1 MEETMSQ
8 RLKTGLIIGGAV
20 VGLVVIC
27 LVAFLILSPGSANVY
42 SDSLAA
48 LPSSG
53 AAPEP
58 AMDFEMAEEGMVEA
72 PMAEEMAA
80 DESARGVGGGPSNT
94 NVTVQQVQE
103 RLIIRNGNIN
113 VAVEDTKAAQ
123 QDIEDLVAQ
132 YTGEGAFVVSRN
144 ESGGVPGGSPYINM
158 TIRVPVDRFDEV
170 MDFIADLAAEGTT
183 PTRNESGQDVT
194 EEYVDLQA
202 RLGSLEAARDRLLGI
217 MEEAQTT
224 EDLLMAE
231 QQLTQREA
239 EIESIQGRIQFLS
252 QSAALS
258 RIDISLEPYVLS
270 QPVDTRWRPAETFRR
285 AIDNLVNS
293 LRDFADFL
301 IIFVISVL
309 PWLLLFG
316 AAIYGVV
323 RFVSWRV
330 RVGRARRAARDGTG
344 GGQDEEHYEEF

>member
-1 MEETMSQ
+1 MSQ
-8 RLKTGLIIGGAV
+8 KWKTGLIIGGAV
-20 VGLVVIC
+20 IGLVVIC
-27 LVAFLILSPGSANVY
+27 LVAFLIVTPRRGNVF
-42 SDSLAA
+42 SDTVALA
-48 LPSSG
+48 PMSG
-53 AAPEP
+53 AAPQPELDYG
-58 AMDFEMAEEGMVEA
+58 MVEGEMAAEA
-72 PMAEEMAA
+72 PMA
-80 DESARGVGGGPSNT
+80 DEAARGVGGGPAST

-103 RLIIRNGNIN
+103 RLIIRNGTIN

-123 QDIEDLVAQ
+123 LDIEGLVAQ
-132 YTGEGAFVVSRN
+132 YAGEGAFVVSRN

-158 TIRVPVDRFDEV
+158 TIRVPIDRFEEV
-170 MDFIADLAAEGTT
+170 MDHVADLAAEGTT
-183 PTRNESGQDVT
+183 PNRNETGQDVT

-239 EIESIQGRIQFLS
+239 EIESIQGRMQFLS

-301 IIFVISVL
+301 IIFVVSVL

-316 AAIYGVV
+316 AVIYGVV
-323 RFVSWRV
+323 RFIIGRV
-330 RVGRARRAARDGTG
+330 RKGRERRAARDGTG
-344 GGQDEEHYEEF
+344 GGQDEESYEEF

>member
-1 MEETMSQ
+1 MSQ
-8 RLKTGLIIGGAV
+8 KWKTGLIVGGAV
-20 VGLVVIC
+20 IGLVVIC
-27 LVAFLILSPGSANVY
+27 LVAFLIASPRRGNVF
-42 SDSLAA
+42 SDTVALA
-48 LPSSG
+48 PMSG
-53 AAPEP
+53 AAPQPELDYG
-58 AMDFEMAEEGMVEA
+58 MVEGEMAAEA
-72 PMAEEMAA
+72 PMA
-80 DESARGVGGGPSNT
+80 DEAARGVGGGPAST

-113 VAVEDTKAAQ
+113 VAVEDTRAAQ
-123 QDIEDLVAQ
+123 EDIEGLVSQ
-132 YTGEGAFVVSRN
+132 YAGEGAFVVSRN

-158 TIRVPVDRFDEV
+158 TIRVPIDRFEEV
-170 MDFIADLAAEGTT
+170 MDHIASLAAEGTT
-183 PTRNESGQDVT
+183 PSRNESGQDVT

-239 EIESIQGRIQFLS
+239 EIESIQGRMQFLS

-301 IIFVISVL
+301 IIFVVSVL

-316 AAIYGVV
+316 AVIYGVV
-323 RFVSWRV
+323 RFIIGRV
-330 RVGRARRAARDGTG
+330 RRSRERRVEREAEG
-344 GGQDEEHYEEF
+344 EENYEEF